1 MLDITTATHNIR
13 ASYTVDRTGKWHE
26 VDINDYINGYDFAE
40 IVDNMLDFW
49 NEASN
54 RAEEFAITRTFH
66 QNDYTVV
73 TEIVGTVYGRY
84 DGVVD
89 MSIVH
94 TVTIQVAA
102 VER

>member
-1 MLDITTATHNIR
+1 MKTITTATHNIF
-13 ASYTVDRTGKWHE
+13 ASYTVDRTGEWHE
-26 VDINDYINGYDFAE
+26 VDINGYDFAE
-40 IVDNMLDFW
+40 IVDDMLDFW

-66 QNDYTVV
+66 QDDYTVV
-73 TEIVGTVYGRY
+73 TEIVGAVYGHY

-94 TVTIQVAA
+94 TVTIQVTA

>member
-1 MLDITTATHNIR
+1 MKTITTATHNIF
-13 ASYTVDRTGKWHE
+13 ASYTVDRTGEWHE
-26 VDINDYINGYDFAE
+26 IDVNGDDFAE
-40 IVDNMLDFW
+40 IVDNMLSFW

-66 QNDYTVV
+66 QDDYTVV
-73 TEIVGTVYGRY
+73 TEIVGAVYGHY

-89 MSIVH
+89 MSITHTITVH
-94 TVTIQVAA
+94 VTA